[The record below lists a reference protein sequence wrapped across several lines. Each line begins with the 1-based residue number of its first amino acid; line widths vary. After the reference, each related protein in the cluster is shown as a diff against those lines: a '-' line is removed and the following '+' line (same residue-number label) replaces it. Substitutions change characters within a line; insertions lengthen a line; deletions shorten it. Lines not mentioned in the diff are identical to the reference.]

1 LENNIFKNLFVK
13 KMKQYE
19 KRNKLIK
26 WFTIFVILSFIATIV
41 GSGIIAYISINSS
54 ENKVQ
59 SNQDK

>member
-1 LENNIFKNLFVK
+1 
-13 KMKQYE
+13 MKQYE